1 MSNPVHNLHLGNLV
15 DLVAWDPRTPREWAQ
30 RTGPADWLGCVPPQY
45 LAPEPVRIWR
55 SVLNWFRAE
64 CNGLVVLSRDPAVV
78 YRLLMEFGGGI
89 LAEDR
94 DHVAEPGRVLK
105 GPWPIPL
112 RVHDLEARLA
122 RYARLD
128 ADILR
133 VIRSD
138 RFLHR
143 PIASSRPGDEALWST
158 KRRRGDRGH
167 SRSRWRIVARASVE
181 AIETLPP
188 RRSSRAAVRHYHK
201 QATPH
206 AWLDWHLGCLPMVKT
221 TAIVRS
227 SRRNSWRFCPLCIRE
242 RRQNDRA

>member
-1 MSNPVHNLHLGNLV
+1 MTRLEQPPLEYAVRDKIPVFPCIASG
-15 DLVAWDPRTPREWAQ
+15 PRRKHPHTPRGFHDA
-30 RTGPADWLGCVPPQY
+30 
-45 LAPEPVRIWR
+45 
-55 SVLNWFRAE
+55 SV
-64 CNGLVVLSRDPAVV
+64 DPAIIAAWW
-78 YRLLMEFGGGI
+78 RLWPNALIGM
-89 LAEDR
+89 
-94 DHVAEPGRVLK
+94 PTGRVSRRWVLDIDVK
-105 GPWPIPL
+105 RREANGFDSL
-112 RVHDLEARLA
+112 ADLGHSALPETPMAHTS
-122 RYARLD
+122 RLD

-206 AWLDWHLGCLPMVKT
+206 AWLDWHLGCMPMVKT